1 MLWPGTSKSHYDIPI
16 SFIFSNTYENHW
28 QILERIQVFH
38 ATINLM
44 WTAFP
49 WKPWKNNLTIFFSL
63 SLPLSLAFSR
73 WLWRWTVFTRKD
85 GWDLEV
91 SPSWPLPKPF
101 SEAPRPLTAYR
112 EQRPTTI
119 WWDAWRR
126 YVTPVELER
135 GEISWTRT
143 ARTFKEMDG
152 TLKLPISLFWEGLK
166 KKLIGII
173 KSGNDLLQEVKI
185 FNLTKMTMVMIKK
198 SNI

>member
-1 MLWPGTSKSHYDIPI
+1 MEYPPKIWKCFSWLHIKDIKEFEVLWPGTSKSHYDIIPI
-16 SFIFSNTYENHW
+16 SFIFLQYIWKLFTNFGKNF
-28 QILERIQVFH
+28 QVFH
-38 ATINLM
+38 TTINLM

-49 WKPWKNNLTIFFSL
+49 WKPWKKQFDDFFFSL
-63 SLPLSLAFSR
+63 SLPLSLPWCFSR

-101 SEAPRPLTAYR
+101 SEAPRPLTAYQ

-152 TLKLPISLFWEGLK
+152 TLH
-166 KKLIGII
+166 
-173 KSGNDLLQEVKI
+173 
-185 FNLTKMTMVMIKK
+185 
-198 SNI
+198 

>member
-1 MLWPGTSKSHYDIPI
+1 MAFFESRPKLEEKTLLSPDWLDWLFFVAGSSKSHYEIPI
-16 SFIFSNTYENHW
+16 SFIFLQSFPSNTYEK
-28 QILERIQVFH
+28 ILSNVENNFQVFH
-38 ATINLM
+38 AIINLM
-44 WTAFP
+44 WAAFHE
-49 WKPWKNNLTIFFSL
+49 NLGKTIWRFFFSL

-91 SPSWPLPKPF
+91 SPSWPPPKPF

-135 GEISWTRT
+135 GKIS
-143 ARTFKEMDG
+143 
-152 TLKLPISLFWEGLK
+152 
-166 KKLIGII
+166 
-173 KSGNDLLQEVKI
+173 
-185 FNLTKMTMVMIKK
+185 
-198 SNI
+198 